1 MADVPLY
8 VVSDYSSSERRI
20 TPAWSITQLKR
31 KLEPITGIPPSCQR
45 ISLKTPSNEVIPIG
59 AENEENVHLQ
69 NYPLTPYAELH
80 VSRILISHKSFVLAL
95 FSLSLGCFEFAMN
108 CGENSCA
115 PLPRDI
121 PLMSVIC

>member
-45 ISLKTPSNEVIPIG
+45 ISLKTASNEVLPVE
-59 AENEENVHLQ
+59 AADEENVFLQ
-69 NYPLTPYAELH
+69 SFPLTPYAELR
-80 VSRILISHKSFVLAL
+80 VSETGSHFICEGSLYVRRHE
-95 FSLSLGCFEFAMN
+95 FSHELPVYLEITSLNGIY
-108 CGENSCA
+108 
-115 PLPRDI
+115 L
-121 PLMSVIC
+121 